1 MLSVTKLLRHHL
13 TLSICSGTLQ
23 LFIAL
28 NLNYKPES
36 LKVTKKPPDNIRT
49 SIFLIKEL
57 N

>member
-1 MLSVTKLLRHHL
+1 MTKLLRHHL

-28 NLNYKPES
+28 NLDYKPEL
-36 LKVTKKPPDNIRT
+36 LKVTKKPPDNINIRT

>member
-1 MLSVTKLLRHHL
+1 MTKLLRHHL

-28 NLNYKPES
+28 NLDYKPEL